1 MSRRKPENGQE
12 TSYFHSRMF
21 IRLFLSYALIIAA
34 FLALYVGLYLSFC
47 SANWRSGVQREMQQ
61 KADSW
66 ATMMDRQLLAAQSVC
81 AAVNTSENTRSILS
95 TVYVEGH
102 TIDAMQMYSML
113 NELKRIKGASANVNV
128 YNLMLTFTGD
138 NRVYMGGSVLAVEGE
153 SQPLAESPY
162 IGLTT
167 VSHLLGVRSLIG
179 ERNGYRERMITI
191 TPYARQ
197 GMIQSLL
204 SGDVEHQ
211 QLEVITDEQFVG
223 LRKAYFMV
231 AVVNVAAGE
240 MSAQQFR
247 DAQELIAHACRE
259 LSTEESTLVC
269 CTKNAQNLFV
279 IINSDDGEGM
289 EALFYRMYQSCVE
302 ALDDPRFAVTLG
314 VSRLE
319 SDIQALRDACTD
331 AEQALGQMMTGGR
344 SSVYFHEDVQDKAQ
358 RRYYFPRDAHK
369 RIVRGLKEGNL
380 PDLEAMLGEIYRC
393 NAQEAELPVS
403 ELRLMVEELH
413 VTIRNAL
420 RDVFDLSTTHIQIER
435 IREAATLEEIF
446 AYYRTVLATAIS
458 QRGELPDAG
467 EERALEGKLCA
478 YIEANFCDPALSLNA
493 VAEHFGVST
502 KMVGLI
508 CKEVYGKT
516 FLQCVRDL
524 QIQHAVHLLQTTENT
539 LEEIALQCGF
549 TNLLTFRRNFK
560 AVMGMNPSDYRK

>member
-1 MSRRKPENGQE
+1 
-12 TSYFHSRMF
+12 
-21 IRLFLSYALIIAA
+21 
-34 FLALYVGLYLSFC
+34 
-47 SANWRSGVQREMQQ
+47 
-61 KADSW
+61 
-66 ATMMDRQLLAAQSVC
+66 
-81 AAVNTSENTRSILS
+81 
-95 TVYVEGH
+95 
-102 TIDAMQMYSML
+102 
-113 NELKRIKGASANVNV
+113 
-128 YNLMLTFTGD
+128 
-138 NRVYMGGSVLAVEGE
+138 
-153 SQPLAESPY
+153 
-162 IGLTT
+162 
-167 VSHLLGVRSLIG
+167 
-179 ERNGYRERMITI
+179 MITI

-259 LSTEESTLVC
+259 LSTEERTVVC

-380 PDLEAMLGEIYRC
+380 PDLEAMLGEIHRC

-467 EERALEGKLCA
+467 EERAGGEALRLHRGKLLR
-478 YIEANFCDPALSLNA
+478 PGALA
-493 VAEHFGVST
+493 
-502 KMVGLI
+502 
-508 CKEVYGKT
+508 
-516 FLQCVRDL
+516 QCRRGALRRLHEDGRTDL
-524 QIQHAVHLLQTTENT
+524 QGGLRQDVPAMRPRPADSARGAPAADDGEHAGGDCASMRLYQPADVPAQLQGRDGHESQR
-539 LEEIALQCGF
+539 LQEIRTGRKTQKLQKQMDIGPKMMHESA
-549 TNLLTFRRNFK
+549 R
-560 AVMGMNPSDYRK
+560 